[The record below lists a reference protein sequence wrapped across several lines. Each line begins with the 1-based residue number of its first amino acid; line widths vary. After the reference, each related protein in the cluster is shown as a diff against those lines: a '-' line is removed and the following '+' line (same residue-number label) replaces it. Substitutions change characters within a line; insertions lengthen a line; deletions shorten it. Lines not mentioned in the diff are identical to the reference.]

1 MKKRNKII
9 LIIIALMVIA
19 WFLPVKSKQEV
30 VCIPNINTEEGWDSC
45 TMTRFITLG
54 EIIYNAQIFKEI
66 N

>member
-1 MKKRNKII
+1 
-9 LIIIALMVIA
+9 MVIA